1 MSQKKILTTYLYA
14 YHWTLVASTLIILL
28 VEMLGF
34 SKVISFKKKK
44 FVKEN
49 KEYFEIFRNI
59 SFQYGIFLINQLF
72 DTHVLKL
79 PLRLAQWYYI
89 KMFTP
94 IYSEDE
100 KFQRTSTWEILL
112 ITSTFLF

>member
-1 MSQKKILTTYLYA
+1 
-14 YHWTLVASTLIILL
+14 LVASTLIILL

-34 SKVISFKKKK
+34 SKVISLKKKK
-44 FVKEN
+44 KLKEN

-79 PLRLAQWYYI
+79 ALYY
-89 KMFTP
+89 KT
-94 IYSEDE
+94 
-100 KFQRTSTWEILL
+100 TL
-112 ITSTFLF
+112 